1 MWTHKPYG
9 QKLSSRFAR
18 RFAAFQMQGLNTSK
32 SRSKVKGLIRGD
44 RGALFYRFK
53 RSQAYLPYERCLG
66 FWRSVDY
73 ETKVNE
79 PIKKSSIVLVH
90 FSSKSIVLCIYFQ
103 QRNSFCC
110 WIYRTSGWGNYI
122 FYVALVT
129 STPAVYSFHSGAK
142 PFLGWWVHVTRNQRL
157 ERWPPTKGSSWV
169 TNWIT
174 WGLIIC
180 KTLGEKTRGKTKRWR
195 WLRFF
200 VDFLDLIQAIPAIW
214 WGEMFN
220 EEPRVNGTLFVCVC

>member
-1 MWTHKPYG
+1 
-9 QKLSSRFAR
+9 
-18 RFAAFQMQGLNTSK
+18 MQGLNTSK

-44 RGALFYRFK
+44 GGALFYRFK
-53 RSQAYLPYERCLG
+53 RFQAYLPYERCLG

-129 STPAVYSFHSGAK
+129 STPAVHSFHSGAK
-142 PFLGWWVHVTRNQRL
+142 PFWDGEFTWPEIKGWKGDLQLRDQVESRFESPGVWSFARL
-157 ERWPPTKGSSWV
+157 
-169 TNWIT
+169 
-174 WGLIIC
+174 
-180 KTLGEKTRGKTKRWR
+180 LGEKTRGMTKRWR
-195 WLRFF
+195 WLRIF

-220 EEPRVNGTLFVCVC
+220 EEPRVNGTLFVCVLVGLALDNGAKCKASIWNVDFAEH